1 MKDNNSFKQSFK
13 LFNQT
18 HSSKQGIFAS
28 LVTVLVIILVIMANV
43 IVGLLP
49 TTSTQFDLSDNKIY
63 TVSDVSVNYLKKLDK
78 DVDIIVLYLK
88 DKVDGRITKFI
99 DTYVE
104 LSDHLSV
111 QYVDPIA
118 YPSLLTTYNTES
130 GSVIVRC
137 EETDRYQT
145 FSLSDVINVDLYLY
159 YVLDQYIESG
169 FDCEG
174 LLTSAVNYVT
184 EEGSKTVYT
193 TAGHDEPALAESVQT
208 MLTRSRCALS
218 SVNLL
223 VNRSVPEDC
232 DLLLIYNPATDL
244 AAEELAILEAYLDN
258 GGQVVYFPSES
269 ISSLP
274 RWDAFLA
281 KYGMRTTDGYI
292 MEFERQYGSNNY
304 AFSPLVSLESDVA
317 EGLDEN
323 STLLLNNAK
332 GIIADGNPKEGTS
345 LSAFM
350 ATSSSAALLSADG
363 SYKQGNFILGVVA
376 SNASNGS
383 RLTVVSAPSLI
394 KEEIV
399 DNYDNIKN
407 TQLFINM
414 ITASFNDLSNSI
426 SIEPVSLVTE
436 QNSVRAGGFWSLIY
450 IAFIPAIVL
459 VLGFTHWVL
468 RRRR

>member
-1 MKDNNSFKQSFK
+1 MKDNNNLSFKQNFQI
-13 LFNQT
+13 FNQT

-28 LVTVLVIILVIMANV
+28 LATVLVIIIVILANV
-43 IVGLLP
+43 IVGQLP
-49 TTSTQFDLSDNKIY
+49 TTATQFDLSDNNLY
-63 TVSDVSVNYLKKLDK
+63 TVSDVSVDYLKKLDK

-145 FSLSDVINVDLYLY
+145 FMLSDVLKVDYYLY
-159 YVLDQYIESG
+159 YVLGQYIESG

-193 TAGHDEPALAESVQT
+193 TSGHDEPALAESVQT
-208 MLTRSRCALS
+208 MLSRNRCALS

-223 VNRSVPEDC
+223 VNRSVPADC
-232 DLLLIYNPATDL
+232 DLLLIYNPVTDL
-244 AAEELAILEAYLDN
+244 AAEELAILEEYLDN
-258 GGQVVYFPSES
+258 GGQVVYFPSDT
-269 ISSLP
+269 IGSLP
-274 RWDAFLA
+274 RWEAFLA
-281 KYGMRTTDGYI
+281 LYGMRTTDGYI

-317 EGLDEN
+317 ESLDEN

-332 GIIADGNPKEGTS
+332 GIIADGNPKAGTS
-345 LSAFM
+345 INAFM

-363 SYKQGNFILGVVA
+363 SYKQGNFIIGVVA
-376 SNASNGS
+376 TNASSGS
-383 RLTVVSAPSLI
+383 RLTVISAPSLI
-394 KEEIV
+394 DEEIV
-399 DNYDNIKN
+399 DNYSNIKN
-407 TQLFINM
+407 IQLFINT
-414 ITASFNDLSNSI
+414 ITSSFEDLSENI

-436 QNSVRAGGFWSLIY
+436 HNSVRAGRFWSLIY
-450 IAFIPAIVL
+450 IAF
-459 VLGFTHWVL
+459 
-468 RRRR
+468 